1 MKQFANVL
9 ALLVNVE
16 STLKTEV
23 ADEICFR
30 RNQRASVLH
39 FPRTNK

>member
-1 MKQFANVL
+1 MKHFANVL

-16 STLKTEV
+16 STVKTDV
-23 ADEICFR
+23 ADEICFG

-39 FPRTNK
+39 FPRNNQ

>member
-1 MKQFANVL
+1 MKRFANVL

-16 STLKTEV
+16 STVKTEV
-23 ADEICFR
+23 AEEICFG

-39 FPRTNK
+39 FPRGNK